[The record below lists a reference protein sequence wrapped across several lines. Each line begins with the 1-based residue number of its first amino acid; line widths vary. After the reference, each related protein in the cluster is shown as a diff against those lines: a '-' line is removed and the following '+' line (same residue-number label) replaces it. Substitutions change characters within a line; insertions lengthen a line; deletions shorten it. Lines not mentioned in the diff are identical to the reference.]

1 MNGSIHCINPTMGTI
16 ACSAH
21 HLMPNLRPV
30 PIGEN
35 LHSSWQNV
43 IQKTIQAQDPVAGSG
58 LRTQNMGDFTR
69 ISLPDDI
76 NSEALVWR
84 GDFDEN
90 AKYYPSDVIRVV
102 PNVNYVD
109 VTDGQLL
116 EIGSTSDDGF
126 DLCAFEFGVVCLR
139 SGRPPSFAN
148 ETYFLWH
155 RGCEFSRHYSL
166 YVSKWNS
173 VG

>member
-1 MNGSIHCINPTMGTI
+1 M
-16 ACSAH
+16 
-21 HLMPNLRPV
+21 
-30 PIGEN
+30 
-35 LHSSWQNV
+35 
-43 IQKTIQAQDPVAGSG
+43 
-58 LRTQNMGDFTR
+58 RTQNMGDFTR

-90 AKYYPSDVIRVV
+90 AEYYPNDVIRVV

-126 DLCAFEFGVVCLR
+126 DYAPLSLGLFVCVQHV
-139 SGRPPSFAN
+139 PPSFAN
-148 ETYFLWH
+148 EEYFYSTVVANFSDTIPYTYT
-155 RGCEFSRHYSL
+155 
-166 YVSKWNS
+166 KWNS